1 VRNSPPA
8 RIFSPPQ
15 LKEACRHNQA
25 RFRDIPFLIFSYLG
39 LPDSVLILKREVEF
53 IKAKLKR
60 KLISALTLNYD
71 AQKSMFKVL
80 AKSLG

>member
-1 VRNSPPA
+1 MQNSPPA

-39 LPDSVLILKREVEF
+39 LPDSVLILKKKDEFFQGQIEEEVDFCLDFE
-53 IKAKLKR
+53 L
-60 KLISALTLNYD
+60 
-71 AQKSMFKVL
+71 
-80 AKSLG
+80 